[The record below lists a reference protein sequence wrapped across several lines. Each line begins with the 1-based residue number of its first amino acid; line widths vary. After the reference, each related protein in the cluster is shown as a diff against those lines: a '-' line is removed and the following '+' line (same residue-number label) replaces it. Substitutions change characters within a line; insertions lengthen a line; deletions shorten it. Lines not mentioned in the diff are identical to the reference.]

1 MNPPI
6 RKLTS
11 IVIVMFLT
19 LMAAVT
25 YIQFIKAP
33 ELNADQRNVR
43 TLFREYGT
51 DRGPIIVAGEPI
63 VTSEPYNDQY
73 NYLRTYHQPELYA
86 HITGYFSTVF
96 NAMTGMER
104 AENGILG
111 GSASSLLTQR
121 LEELI
126 TGAQPQGGGVA
137 LTIDPAVQQAAYQAL
152 AGRRGAVV
160 AIEPSTGRIL
170 ALVSTPSFDPNALAT
185 RDASE
190 ANVAWQDYSSNS
202 DRPLINRALGGDLYA
217 PGSIFKVVTTA
228 AMIENLGLTADSVIE
243 APYTFTPPQTSH
255 EIHNPFGNQCGD
267 GSGEVTLMTA
277 FTESCNT
284 PFAIGA
290 LDVGAEEMVALAEA
304 FNFNSG
310 LNIPLDVRASRF
322 PVPDD
327 QAVLAMDAIGQRDIL
342 VSPLQM
348 AMIAATVANNGT
360 LMEPYLVEQT
370 LTADLDVV
378 STTNPSEL
386 AQPISPETAQV
397 LEEMMINVVNH
408 GSGAYAALGNVQVA
422 GKTGT
427 AETDG
432 ERNAHAWFIGFDA
445 TDSPQVAVAV
455 MVEEGGSGGQVAGP
469 IAQSIIAAVVN
480 Q

>member
-6 RKLTS
+6 RKLTA

-25 YIQFIKAP
+25 YIQFIRAP

-43 TLFREYGT
+43 TLYREYGT

-73 NYLRTYHQPELYA
+73 NYLRTYHDPVIYA
-86 HITGYFSTVF
+86 PITGYFSTVF
-96 NAMTGMER
+96 NAMTGLER

-137 LTIDPAVQQAAYQAL
+137 LTIDPVAQQAAWDAL
-152 AGRRGAVV
+152 NGRRGAVV
-160 AIEPSTGRIL
+160 AIEPSTGRVL
-170 ALVSTPSFDPNALAT
+170 ALVSSPSFDPNTLAS
-185 RDASE
+185 RDSTE
-190 ANVAWQDYSSNS
+190 ANQAWQGYNS
-202 DRPLINRALGGDLYA
+202 DANRPLINRAIGGELYPA
-217 PGSIFKVVTTA
+217 GSVFKVITA
-228 AMIENLGLTADSVIE
+228 ASMIESLGMDANSTVE
-243 APYTFTPPQTSH
+243 APNTFSPPQTSH
-255 EIHNPFGNQCGD
+255 EIHNPYGNVCGD
-267 GSGEVTLMTA
+267 GSGETTLMTA

-290 LDVGAEEMVALAEA
+290 LDVGSEEMVAMAED
-304 FNFNSG
+304 FGFNSA
-310 LNIPLDVRASRF
+310 LSIPLDTRASRF
-322 PVPDD
+322 PVPED
-327 QAVLAMDAIGQRDIL
+327 QAALAMDAIGQRDIL

-348 AMIAATVANNGT
+348 AMVAATVANNGT
-360 LMEPYLVEQT
+360 LMEPYLVDQT
-370 LTADLDVV
+370 LSADLEVV
-378 STTNPSEL
+378 ST
-386 AQPISPETAQV
+386 AQPNELGQPITPETAAI

-408 GSGAYAALGNVQVA
+408 GSGAYAALGSVQVA

-432 ERNAHAWFIGFDA
+432 VRNAHAWFIGFDA
-445 TDSPQVAVAV
+445 TDDPQVAVAV
-455 MVEEGGSGGQVAGP
+455 LVEEGGSGGQVAGP
-469 IAQSIIAAVVN
+469 IAQSVISAVVDR
-480 Q
+480 